1 MNRRSRSRE
10 LKAKEETQYE
20 GNRSLLPVTQIA
32 AKHRMQ
38 LLVPA
43 SIIIGA
49 TSDKN
54 KLIYTDPITAQLVV
68 KTGYLSPPMIS

>member
-1 MNRRSRSRE
+1 MNHRSRSRE
-10 LKAKEETQYE
+10 LKVKEETQYE

-43 SIIIGA
+43 SIIIGM

-54 KLIYTDPITAQLVV
+54 KLIYTDPVTFKLVV
-68 KTGYLSPPMIS
+68 KTGWLNPTMIS